1 MKTWAFGY
9 PKLGEKR
16 EYKKL
21 LEGFWAGKIT
31 EEEFLKGIEELE
43 KYRLETYKKYVDSVP
58 VGELNLYDFMLDTA
72 LMLGVIPER
81 FKGKEGLELYYE
93 MARGKQALEM
103 TKWFNTNYHYLVPE
117 IEKAE
122 FSLRE
127 NKPLKAYK
135 EAKEKF
141 GLEGRPTLVGPYT
154 FLKLSKT
161 LQKVGEE
168 GGLPI
173 YHMEKIES
181 AKVLKTLMDKLI
193 PVYKRILQELKAEG
207 VKEVQI
213 DEPAFVLNL
222 NGEEVEIIEN
232 AYRTLTEGLE
242 GMDIY
247 LITYYEGID
256 DRYFERIV
264 NLPVTGIGLDFVSSE
279 RNLRNLRSKGFPKSK
294 KLVAGVVPG
303 RNVWRLDLNK
313 TAQLLKELIDI
324 VEEENLIIAN
334 AQPLY
339 HLPIT
344 VEPEKKLP
352 EGLKERLSFAK
363 ERLGEIKLLKGI
375 LGGDSRAKAIA
386 DEVSKLLGQPFG
398 RNEEVIKRI
407 KNLKEEDFVR
417 KPSYGERD
425 KVQRELLGLPLF
437 PTTTIG
443 SFPQTPDVRKARVK
457 YRKGEL
463 SEEEYKKF
471 IQGKIKEAIHLQEEL
486 GLDVFVHGEFERS
499 DMVEYFAELL
509 DGIATTS
516 HGWVISYGSRVYRPP
531 IIYGD
536 VSRLKPMTVE
546 WITYAQSLTD
556 KPVKGMLTGPVT
568 ILNWSYAREDIPRSE
583 IAYQIALAILDE
595 VLDLERNGINIIQID
610 EPAFR
615 EAVPIKK
622 EEWDDYFNW
631 AIKAFRLSNSKVKP
645 ETQIHTHMCYSDF
658 NEIIEQIY
666 EMDFDVISIEAS
678 RSKGEIIEAFE
689 KFGKWDRQIGVGV
702 YDIHSPAIPSKEEMK
717 AVMQRVMKVLP
728 KELLWVNPDCGLKTR
743 KWEEVIPALKNMVEV
758 AKELRKEYGNS

>member
-1 MKTWAFGY
+1 MRTWAFGY

-21 LEGFWAGKIT
+21 LEGFWAGKLS
-31 EEEFLKGIEELE
+31 EEEFLKGIEQLE
-43 KYRLETYKKYVDSVP
+43 AYRLNTYKEFVDSVP

-72 LMLGVIPER
+72 LMFGVIPER
-81 FKGKEGLELYYE
+81 FQGKEGLDLYYE

-122 FSLRE
+122 FVLRE
-127 NKPLKAYK
+127 NKPLKAWK
-135 EAKEKF
+135 EAKEKY
-141 GLEGRPTLVGPYT
+141 GIEGRPVIIGPYT

-173 YHMEKIES
+173 YHMEKIEDP
-181 AKVLKTLMDKLI
+181 KILKALMEKLI
-193 PVYKRILQELKAEG
+193 PVYRQMLQELKEAG

-222 NGEEVEIIEN
+222 SDEEVAIIEE
-232 AYRTLTEGLE
+232 AYKELTKDLEGL
-242 GMDIY
+242 DIY
-247 LITYYEGID
+247 VVTYYEGID
-256 DRYFERIV
+256 DQYFERIV
-264 NLPVTGIGLDFVSSE
+264 NLPVSGIGLDFVSSE
-279 RNLRNLRSKGFPKSK
+279 RNLKNIRQKGFPKGK

-303 RNVWRLDLNK
+303 RNVWRLNLNK
-313 TAQLLKELIDI
+313 TAELLKELKDQ
-324 VEEENLIIAN
+324 VGEENLIISN
-334 AQPLY
+334 SQPLY

-344 VEPEKKLP
+344 VAPENKLP

-363 ERLGEIKLLKGI
+363 ERLEEIKLLKGI
-375 LGGDSRAKAIA
+375 LEEDEAAISKAKEIEELLSR
-386 DEVSKLLGQPFG
+386 PFG
-398 RNEEVIKRI
+398 RNEEVVNRI

-417 KPSYGERD
+417 QPPYEERD
-425 KVQRELLGLPLF
+425 KTQRKLLKLPLF

-471 IQGKIKEAIHLQEEL
+471 IQGKIKEAIELQEEL

-536 VSRLKPMTVE
+536 VSRPKAMTVE

-568 ILNWSYAREDIPRSE
+568 ILNWSYAREDIPRRE

-595 VLDLERNGINIIQID
+595 VLDLERNGIKIIQID

-622 EEWDDYFNW
+622 EEWDDYFDW

-658 NEIIEQIY
+658 NDIIEQIY

-702 YDIHSPAIPSKEEMK
+702 YDIHSPAIPTKEEMK
-717 AVMQRVMKVLP
+717 AVMLRVMKVLP

-743 KWEEVIPALKNMVEV
+743 KWEEVIPALKNMVEM
-758 AKELRKEYGNS
+758 AKELREEYGNK

>member
-21 LEGFWAGKIT
+21 LEGFWSGKIT

-43 KYRLETYKKYVDSVP
+43 KYRLETYKQFVDSVP

-122 FSLRE
+122 FELRE
-127 NKPLKAYK
+127 NKPLKAWK
-135 EAKEKF
+135 EAKEKY
-141 GLEGRPTLVGPYT
+141 GIEGRPVVIGPYT

-173 YHMEKIES
+173 YHMEKIE
-181 AKVLKTLMDKLI
+181 KPEVLKALMEKLI
-193 PVYKRILQELKAEG
+193 PVYRQMLEELKEAG

-222 NGEEVEIIEN
+222 TDEEVAIIED
-232 AYRTLTEGLE
+232 AYKKLTEGLE
-242 GMDIY
+242 GLDIY
-247 LITYYEGID
+247 VITYYEGID
-256 DRYFERIV
+256 DKYFNRIV
-264 NLPVTGIGLDFVSSE
+264 NLPVAGIGLDFVSSG
-279 RNLRNLRSKGFPKSK
+279 RNLKNIYEKGFPKGK

-303 RNVWRLDLNK
+303 RNVWRINPKK
-313 TAQLLKELIDI
+313 TAAVLELLKNI
-324 VEEENLIIAN
+324 VSEENLIISN

-344 VEPEKKLP
+344 AEVENKLP
-352 EGLKERLSFAK
+352 EGLKERLAFAK
-363 ERLGEIKLLKGI
+363 ERLGEIKLLKEI
-375 LGGDSRAKAIA
+375 LRGEAAAVQKAEEIA
-386 DEVSKLLGQPFG
+386 ELLAQPFG
-398 RNEEVIKRI
+398 RNEEVVERI
-407 KNLKEEDFVR
+407 RNLKEEDFVR
-417 KPSYGERD
+417 QPPYEERD
-425 KVQRELLGLPLF
+425 KVQRQLLKLPLF

-463 SEEEYKKF
+463 SEEKYKKF
-471 IQGKIKEAIHLQEEL
+471 IQGKIKEAIELQEEL

-536 VSRLKPMTVE
+536 VSRPKPMTVE

-583 IAYQIALAILDE
+583 IAYQIGLAILDE
-595 VLDLERNGINIIQID
+595 VLDLERNGIKIIQID

-622 EEWDDYFNW
+622 EEWDDYFDW
-631 AIKAFRLSNSKVKP
+631 AIKAFRLSNAKVKP

-658 NEIIEQIY
+658 NDIIEQIY

-702 YDIHSPAIPSKEEMK
+702 YDIHSPAIPTKEEMK
-717 AVMQRVMKVLP
+717 AVMLRVMKVLP

-743 KWEEVIPALKNMVEV
+743 KWEEVIPALKNMVEM
-758 AKELRKEYGNS
+758 AKELREEYGN

>member
-1 MKTWAFGY
+1 MRTWAFGY

-21 LEGFWAGKIT
+21 LEGFWAGKLS
-31 EEEFLKGIEELE
+31 EEEFLKGIEQLE
-43 KYRLETYKKYVDSVP
+43 AYRLNTYKEFVDSVP

-72 LMLGVIPER
+72 LMFGVIPER
-81 FKGKEGLELYYE
+81 FQGKEGLDLYYE

-122 FSLRE
+122 FVLRE
-127 NKPLKAYK
+127 NKPLKAWK
-135 EAKEKF
+135 EAKEKY
-141 GLEGRPTLVGPYT
+141 GIEGRPVIIGPYT

-173 YHMEKIES
+173 YHMEKIEDP
-181 AKVLKTLMDKLI
+181 KILKALMEKLI
-193 PVYKRILQELKAEG
+193 PVYRQMLQELKEAG

-222 NGEEVEIIEN
+222 SDEEVAIIEE
-232 AYRTLTEGLE
+232 AYKELTKDLEGL
-242 GMDIY
+242 DIY
-247 LITYYEGID
+247 VVTYYEGID
-256 DRYFERIV
+256 DQYFERIV
-264 NLPVTGIGLDFVSSE
+264 NLPVSGIGLDFVSSE
-279 RNLRNLRSKGFPKSK
+279 RNLKNIRQKGFPKGK

-303 RNVWRLDLNK
+303 RNVWRLNLNK
-313 TAQLLKELIDI
+313 TAELLKELKEL
-324 VEEENLIIAN
+324 VGEENLIISN

-344 VEPEKKLP
+344 VAPENKLP

-363 ERLGEIKLLKGI
+363 ERLEEIRLLKGI
-375 LGGDSRAKAIA
+375 LEGYEAAISKAKEIEELLSR
-386 DEVSKLLGQPFG
+386 PFG
-398 RNEEVIKRI
+398 RNEEVVNRI

-417 KPSYGERD
+417 QPPYEERD
-425 KVQRELLGLPLF
+425 KTQRELLKLPLF

-471 IQGKIKEAIHLQEEL
+471 IQGKIKEAIQLQEEL

-536 VSRLKPMTVE
+536 VSRPKAMTVE

-568 ILNWSYAREDIPRSE
+568 ILNWSYAREDIPRRE

-595 VLDLERNGINIIQID
+595 VLDLERNGIKIIQID

-622 EEWDDYFNW
+622 EEWDDYFDW
-631 AIKAFRLSNSKVKP
+631 AIKAFRLSNSKVEP

-658 NEIIEQIY
+658 NDIIEQIY

-702 YDIHSPAIPSKEEMK
+702 YDIHSPAIPTKEEMK
-717 AVMQRVMKVLP
+717 AVMLRVMKVLP

-743 KWEEVIPALKNMVEV
+743 KWEEVIPALKNMVEM
-758 AKELRKEYGNS
+758 AKELREEYGNK

>member
-21 LEGFWAGKIT
+21 LEGFWGGKIT

-43 KYRLETYKKYVDSVP
+43 KYRLETYKQFVDSIP

-72 LMLGVIPER
+72 LMFGVIPER
-81 FKGKEGLELYYE
+81 FKGKEGLELYYD

-122 FSLRE
+122 FTLRE

-135 EAKEKF
+135 EAKEKY
-141 GLEGRPTLVGPYT
+141 GIEGRPVIVGPYT

-173 YHMEKIES
+173 YHMEKIEDP
-181 AKVLKTLMDKLI
+181 KVLKALMDKLV
-193 PVYKRILQELKAEG
+193 PVYRQLLEELKEAG

-222 NGEEVEIIEN
+222 NDEEVAIIEE
-232 AYRTLTEGLE
+232 AYKKLTEGLE
-242 GMDIY
+242 GIDIY
-247 LITYYEGID
+247 VITYYEGID
-256 DRYFERIV
+256 DKYFERIV
-264 NLPVTGIGLDFVSSE
+264 NLPVTGIGLDFVSSD
-279 RNLRNLRSKGFPKSK
+279 RNLKNIRQKGFPKGK

-313 TAQLLKELIDI
+313 TAELLKELVNFVGED
-324 VEEENLIIAN
+324 NLIISN

-344 VEPEKKLP
+344 VAVENKLP

-363 ERLGEIKLLKGI
+363 ERLEEIKLLKELLQGN
-375 LGGDSRAKAIA
+375 GAAKEKA
-386 DEVSKLLGQPFG
+386 DKISQLLAEPFG
-398 RNEEVIKRI
+398 RNEEVVKRI
-407 KNLKEEDFVR
+407 QNLKEEDFVR
-417 KPSYGERD
+417 KPTYAERD
-425 KVQRELLGLPLF
+425 KVQRELLRLPLF

-471 IQGKIKEAIHLQEEL
+471 IQGKIKEAIELQEEL

-536 VSRLKPMTVE
+536 VSRPKPMTVE

-595 VLDLERNGINIIQID
+595 VLDLERNGIKIIQID

-622 EEWDDYFNW
+622 EEWDSYFDW
-631 AIKAFRLSNSKVKP
+631 AIRAFRLSNSKVKP

-658 NEIIEQIY
+658 NDIIEQIY

-717 AVMQRVMKVLP
+717 AVMLRVMKVLP

-743 KWEEVIPALKNMVEV
+743 KWEEVIPALKNMVEM
-758 AKELRKEYGNS
+758 AKELRKEQGN

>member
-1 MKTWAFGY
+1 MRTWAFGY

-21 LEGFWAGKIT
+21 LEGFWNGKIT
-31 EEEFLKGIEELE
+31 EEEFLKGIEDLE
-43 KYRLETYKKYVDSVP
+43 RYRLETYRQYVDSVP

-81 FKGKEGLELYYE
+81 FKGKEGLELYYD

-122 FSLRE
+122 FTLRE
-127 NKPLKAYK
+127 NKPLKAWK

-141 GLEGRPTLVGPYT
+141 GVEGRPVIVGPYT

-173 YHMEKIES
+173 YHMEKIEDP
-181 AKVLKTLMDKLI
+181 AVLKALMEKLI
-193 PVYKRILQELKAEG
+193 PVYRQMLEELKEAG

-222 NGEEVEIIEN
+222 NDEEVAIIED
-232 AYRTLTEGLE
+232 AYKKLTEGLE
-242 GMDIY
+242 GIDLYIV
-247 LITYYEGID
+247 TYYEGID

-279 RNLRNLRSKGFPKSK
+279 RNLKNIRQKGFPKGK

-313 TAQLLKELIDI
+313 TAELLRELANI
-324 VEEENLIIAN
+324 VGEENLIISN

-344 VEPEKKLP
+344 VEPENKLP

-363 ERLGEIKLLKGI
+363 ERLQEIALLKKLLE
-375 LGGDSRAKAIA
+375 GDEAAKKKA
-386 DEVSKLLGQPFG
+386 DEISALLAQPFG
-398 RNEEVIKRI
+398 RNEEVVARI

-417 KPSYGERD
+417 KPSYPERD
-425 KVQRELLGLPLF
+425 KVQREQLKLPLF

-471 IQGKIKEAIHLQEEL
+471 IQGKIKEAIELQEEL

-536 VSRLKPMTVE
+536 VSRPNPMTVE

-583 IAYQIALAILDE
+583 IAYQIGLAILDE
-595 VLDLERNGINIIQID
+595 VLDLERNGIKIIQID

-622 EEWDDYFNW
+622 EEWEGYFDW
-631 AIKAFRLSNSKVKP
+631 AIKAFRLSNAKVKP

-658 NEIIEQIY
+658 NDIIEQIY

-689 KFGKWDRQIGVGV
+689 RFGKWDRQIGVGV
-702 YDIHSPAIPSKEEMK
+702 YDIHSPAIPTKEEMK
-717 AVMQRVMKVLP
+717 AVMLRVMKVLP

-743 KWEEVIPALKNMVEV
+743 KWEEVIPALKNMVEM
-758 AKELRKEYGNS
+758 AKELREEYGNK

>member
-1 MKTWAFGY
+1 
-9 PKLGEKR
+9 
-16 EYKKL
+16 
-21 LEGFWAGKIT
+21 I
-31 EEEFLKGIEELE
+31 
-43 KYRLETYKKYVDSVP
+43 V
-58 VGELNLYDFMLDTA
+58 
-72 LMLGVIPER
+72 
-81 FKGKEGLELYYE
+81 
-93 MARGKQALEM
+93 
-103 TKWFNTNYHYLVPE
+103 
-117 IEKAE
+117 
-122 FSLRE
+122 
-127 NKPLKAYK
+127 
-135 EAKEKF
+135 
-141 GLEGRPTLVGPYT
+141 
-154 FLKLSKT
+154 
-161 LQKVGEE
+161 
-168 GGLPI
+168 
-173 YHMEKIES
+173 
-181 AKVLKTLMDKLI
+181 
-193 PVYKRILQELKAEG
+193 
-207 VKEVQI
+207 
-213 DEPAFVLNL
+213 
-222 NGEEVEIIEN
+222 
-232 AYRTLTEGLE
+232 
-242 GMDIY
+242 
-247 LITYYEGID
+247 TYYEGID
-256 DRYFERIV
+256 DQYFERIV

-279 RNLRNLRSKGFPKSK
+279 RNLKNIRQKGFPKGK

-313 TAQLLKELIDI
+313 TAELLRELANI
-324 VEEENLIIAN
+324 VGEENLIISN

-344 VEPEKKLP
+344 VEPENKLP

-363 ERLGEIKLLKGI
+363 ERLQEIALLKKLLE
-375 LGGDSRAKAIA
+375 GDEAAKKKA
-386 DEVSKLLGQPFG
+386 DEISALLAQPFG
-398 RNEEVIKRI
+398 RNEEVVARI

-417 KPSYGERD
+417 KPPYPERD
-425 KVQRELLGLPLF
+425 KVQREQLKLPLF

-471 IQGKIKEAIHLQEEL
+471 IQGKIKEAIELQEEL

-536 VSRLKPMTVE
+536 VSRPNPMTVE

-583 IAYQIALAILDE
+583 IAYQIGLAILDE
-595 VLDLERNGINIIQID
+595 VLDLERNGIKIIQID

-622 EEWDDYFNW
+622 EEWEGYFDW
-631 AIKAFRLSNSKVKP
+631 AIKAFRLSNAKVKP

-658 NEIIEQIY
+658 NDIIEQIY

-689 KFGKWDRQIGVGV
+689 RFGKWDRQIGVGV
-702 YDIHSPAIPSKEEMK
+702 YDIHSPAIPTKEEMK
-717 AVMQRVMKVLP
+717 AVMLRVMKVLP

-743 KWEEVIPALKNMVEV
+743 KWEEVIPALKNMVEM
-758 AKELRKEYGNS
+758 AKELREEYGNK

>member
-1 MKTWAFGY
+1 MRTWAFGY

-21 LEGFWAGKIT
+21 LEGFWSEKIS
-31 EEEFLKGIEELE
+31 EEEFLKGIEDLE
-43 KYRLETYKKYVDSVP
+43 AYRLNTYKQFVDSIP

-72 LMLGVIPER
+72 LMFGVIPER
-81 FKGKEGLELYYE
+81 FKGKEGLELYYD

-117 IEKAE
+117 IEKPE
-122 FSLRE
+122 FELRE

-141 GLEGRPTLVGPYT
+141 GIEGRPVVIGPYT
-154 FLKLSKT
+154 FIKLSKT

-173 YHMEKIES
+173 YHMEKIE
-181 AKVLKTLMDKLI
+181 KPEVLKALLEKLI
-193 PVYKRILQELKAEG
+193 PVYRQMLLELKEAG

-222 NGEEVEIIEN
+222 NDEEVAIIEDT
-232 AYRTLTEGLE
+232 YRKLTEGLE
-242 GMDIY
+242 GLDIY
-247 LITYYEGID
+247 LATYYEGID
-256 DRYFERIV
+256 DKYFERIV
-264 NLPVTGIGLDFVSSE
+264 NLPVTGIGLDFVSSD
-279 RNLRNLRSKGFPKSK
+279 RNLKNIRQKGFPKGK

-313 TAQLLKELIDI
+313 TADLLRELANI
-324 VEEENLIIAN
+324 VGEENLIISN

-344 VEPEKKLP
+344 VEPENKLP

-363 ERLGEIKLLKGI
+363 ERLGEIRLLKG
-375 LGGDSRAKAIA
+375 LLEGDEGAKAKA
-386 DEVSKLLGQPFG
+386 DEISALLSKPFG
-398 RNEEVIKRI
+398 RNEEVINRI

-417 KPSYGERD
+417 KPSYPERD
-425 KVQRELLGLPLF
+425 KVQRELLRLPLF

-471 IQGKIKEAIHLQEEL
+471 IQGKIKEAIELQEEL

-536 VSRLKPMTVE
+536 VSRPKPMTVE

-595 VLDLERNGINIIQID
+595 VLDLERNGIKIIQID

-622 EEWDDYFNW
+622 EEWKDYFDW

-658 NEIIEQIY
+658 NDIIEQIY

-689 KFGKWDRQIGVGV
+689 QFGKWDRQIGVGV

-717 AVMQRVMKVLP
+717 AVMLRVMKVLP

-743 KWEEVIPALKNMVEV
+743 KWEEVIPALKNMVEM
-758 AKELRKEYGNS
+758 AKELRKEYGNN

>member
-1 MKTWAFGY
+1 MRTWAFGY

-21 LEGFWAGKIT
+21 LEGFWSGKIS
-31 EEEFLKGIEELE
+31 EEEFLKGIEDLE
-43 KYRLETYKKYVDSVP
+43 AYRLNTYKQFVDSIP

-72 LMLGVIPER
+72 LMFGVIPER
-81 FKGKEGLELYYE
+81 FKGKEGLELYYD

-117 IEKAE
+117 IEKPE
-122 FSLRE
+122 FELRE

-141 GLEGRPTLVGPYT
+141 GIEGRPVVIGPYT
-154 FLKLSKT
+154 FIKLSKT

-173 YHMEKIES
+173 YHMEKIE
-181 AKVLKTLMDKLI
+181 KPEVLKALLEKLI
-193 PVYKRILQELKAEG
+193 PVYRQMLLELKEAG

-222 NGEEVEIIEN
+222 NDEEVAIIEDT
-232 AYRTLTEGLE
+232 YRKLTEGLE
-242 GMDIY
+242 GLDIY
-247 LITYYEGID
+247 LATYYEGID
-256 DRYFERIV
+256 DKYFERIV
-264 NLPVTGIGLDFVSSE
+264 NLPVTGIGLDFVSSD
-279 RNLRNLRSKGFPKSK
+279 RNLKNIRQKGFPKGK

-313 TAQLLKELIDI
+313 TADLLRELANI
-324 VEEENLIIAN
+324 VGEENLIISN

-344 VEPEKKLP
+344 VEPENKLP

-363 ERLGEIKLLKGI
+363 ERLGEIRLLKG
-375 LGGDSRAKAIA
+375 LLEGDEGAKAKA
-386 DEVSKLLGQPFG
+386 DEISALLSQPFG
-398 RNEEVIKRI
+398 RNEEVINRI

-417 KPSYGERD
+417 KPSYPERD
-425 KVQRELLGLPLF
+425 KVQRELLRLPLF

-443 SFPQTPDVRKARVK
+443 SFPQTSDVRKARVK

-463 SEEEYKKF
+463 SEEEYRKF
-471 IQGKIKEAIHLQEEL
+471 IQGKIKEAIELQEEL

-536 VSRLKPMTVE
+536 VSRPKPMTVE

-595 VLDLERNGINIIQID
+595 VLDLERNGIKIIQID

-622 EEWDDYFNW
+622 EEWKDYFDW

-658 NEIIEQIY
+658 NDIIEQIY

-689 KFGKWDRQIGVGV
+689 QFGKWDRQIGVGV

-717 AVMQRVMKVLP
+717 AVMLRVMKVLP

-743 KWEEVIPALKNMVEV
+743 KWEEVIPALKNMVEM
-758 AKELRKEYGNS
+758 AKELRKEYGNN

>member
-1 MKTWAFGY
+1 
-9 PKLGEKR
+9 
-16 EYKKL
+16 
-21 LEGFWAGKIT
+21 
-31 EEEFLKGIEELE
+31 
-43 KYRLETYKKYVDSVP
+43 
-58 VGELNLYDFMLDTA
+58 
-72 LMLGVIPER
+72 
-81 FKGKEGLELYYE
+81 
-93 MARGKQALEM
+93 M

-117 IEKAE
+117 IEKPE
-122 FSLRE
+122 FELRE
-127 NKPLKAYK
+127 NKPLKAWK
-135 EAKEKF
+135 EAKEKY
-141 GLEGRPTLVGPYT
+141 GIEGRPVVIGPYT

-173 YHMEKIES
+173 YHMEKIE
-181 AKVLKTLMDKLI
+181 KPEVLKALMEKLI
-193 PVYKRILQELKAEG
+193 PVYRQMLQELKEAG

-222 NGEEVEIIEN
+222 TDEEVAIIED
-232 AYRTLTEGLE
+232 AYKKLTEGLK
-242 GMDIY
+242 GLDIY
-247 LITYYEGID
+247 VITYYEGID
-256 DRYFERIV
+256 DKYFDRIV
-264 NLPVTGIGLDFVSSE
+264 NLPVAGIGLDFVSSG
-279 RNLRNLRSKGFPKSK
+279 RNLKNIYEKGFPKGK

-303 RNVWRLDLNK
+303 RNVWRIDPQK
-313 TAQLLKELIDI
+313 TAALLELLKNI
-324 VEEENLIIAN
+324 VGEENLIISN

-344 VEPEKKLP
+344 VEVENKLP
-352 EGLKERLSFAK
+352 EGLKERLAFAK
-363 ERLGEIKLLKGI
+363 ERLGEIKLLKEI
-375 LGGDSRAKAIA
+375 LRGEAAALEKAK
-386 DEVSKLLGQPFG
+386 EVSELLAQPFG
-398 RNEEVIKRI
+398 RNEAVIQRI
-407 KNLKEEDFVR
+407 KNLKDADFVR
-417 KPSYGERD
+417 KPPYPERD
-425 KVQRELLGLPLF
+425 KVQRQLLKLPLF

-471 IQGKIKEAIHLQEEL
+471 IQGKIKEAIELQEEL

-536 VSRLKPMTVE
+536 VSRPKPMTVE

-595 VLDLERNGINIIQID
+595 VLDLERSGIKIIQID

-615 EAVPIKK
+615 EAVPIKR
-622 EEWDDYFNW
+622 EEWGDYFDW

-658 NEIIEQIY
+658 NDIIEQIY

-702 YDIHSPAIPSKEEMK
+702 YDIHSPAIPTKEEMK
-717 AVMQRVMKVLP
+717 AIMLRVMKVLP

-743 KWEEVIPALKNMVEV
+743 RWEEVIPALKNMVEM
-758 AKELRKEYGNS
+758 AKELRKEYGND